1 MGKIL
6 IVLGPTGS
14 GKSRS
19 VKNLDPTKTIVV
31 NVLKKSLPFRGS
43 ESMYSMDKGNL
54 MSISN
59 WETLVPFIKNV
70 DALAPHVT
78 TLVIDDSRFIMEKE
92 FMRRA
97 KEVGYTK
104 FTELAQH
111 FQAIIEAAEESR
123 EDLKVVLMMHDD
135 DVINDKVI
143 VAKKV
148 KLVGKMVE
156 DHYNP
161 LEVVPIC
168 LYCKPTFDK
177 NNKPVYQFF
186 TQKALLDGVELP
198 AKSPEEMF
206 ATETIPNDLS
216 LVMAAID
223 AYYTIPE

>member
-19 VKNLDPTKTIVV
+19 VKNLAPSKTIVV

-43 ESMYSMDKGNL
+43 ESMYSLNKGNL
-54 MSISN
+54 ISISN
-59 WETLVPFIKNV
+59 WETLVPFIKSV
-70 DALAPHVT
+70 SEQAPHVT
-78 TLVIDDSRFIMEKE
+78 TLIIDDSRFIMEKE

-135 DVINDKVI
+135 DVVNDKVI

-168 LYCKPTFDK
+168 LYCKSTFDK
-177 NNKPVYQFF
+177 NDKPVYQFF
-186 TQKALLDGVELP
+186 TQKALLDGIELP

-206 ATETIPNDLS
+206 ATITIPNDLS
-216 LVMAAID
+216 LVMGAID
-223 AYYTIPE
+223 AYYTTTE